1 MFAFSVFIQYNEAKG
16 SDRLELNIWLIL
28 ALIGVGAGAAFIQRV
43 SGFGSGIFSM
53 LLLPYLFGNTVTAAA
68 VSGMWSTATTVFNA
82 IRHRNYIDFK
92 LILPII
98 IPAMLMVTL
107 SVQWSK
113 SVSSGIMM
121 IILGGVLILLSIY
134 FLLFSQKLRL
144 KASLPGGIAIGTM
157 GGVLSG
163 LFSTGGPPVVLYL
176 SGIISDKHIYFATI
190 QGYFAITDLYGM
202 GTRIFSGIIT
212 WQVLLY
218 AAIGWI
224 GSLIGN
230 TLGGLVFNKINGQ
243 SLKKIIYIGM
253 IISGMIMILKELLR

>member
-1 MFAFSVFIQYNEAKG
+1 M
-16 SDRLELNIWLIL
+16 ELDIWLIL
-28 ALIGVGAGAAFIQRV
+28 ALIAVGAGAAFIQRV

-53 LLLPYLFGNTVTAAA
+53 IFLPYLFGNTVTAAA

-82 IRHRNYIDFK
+82 IRHRKNIAFR

-98 IPAMLMVTL
+98 IPAMIMVTL
-107 SVQWSK
+107 SVQISK

-121 IILGGVLILLSIY
+121 VVLGSVLILLSIY

-144 KASLPGGIAIGTM
+144 KSSVPGGIAIGTV

-163 LFSTGGPPVVLYL
+163 LFATGGPPVVLYL
-176 SGIISDKHIYFATI
+176 SSIISDKLIYFATI
-190 QGYFAITDLYGM
+190 QGYFAITDLYGL
-202 GTRIFSGIIT
+202 GTRIFSGIVT
-212 WQVLLY
+212 WRVLLF

-230 TLGGLVFNKINGQ
+230 TLGGLVFNKINAQ
-243 SLKKIIYIGM
+243 TLKKIIYIGM
-253 IISGMIMILKELLR
+253 IISGVIMILKEVLK

>member
-1 MFAFSVFIQYNEAKG
+1 MEINFG
-16 SDRLELNIWLIL
+16 LIV
-28 ALIGVGAGAAFIQRV
+28 ALIAVGMGAAFIQRV

-53 LLLPYLFGNTVTAAA
+53 LFLPYLFGNTVTAAA

-82 IRHRNYIDFK
+82 IRHRKNIDFK
-92 LILPII
+92 LILPVV
-98 IPAMLMVTL
+98 IPAMIMVTL
-107 SVQWSK
+107 SVQLSK

-121 IILGGVLILLSIY
+121 MVLGSVLILLSIY
-134 FLLFSQKLRL
+134 FLAFSQKIHL
-144 KASLPGGIAIGTM
+144 KASLPGGIGIGTVS
-157 GGVLSG
+157 GVLSG

-176 SGIISDKHIYFATI
+176 SGIISDKMIYFATI

-202 GTRIFSGIIT
+202 GTRIFNGIIT

-230 TLGGLVFNKINGQ
+230 TLGGLVFNKINAQ
-243 SLKKIIYIGM
+243 TLKKIIYVGM
-253 IISGMIMILKELLR
+253 IVSGAIMILKEVLK

>member
-1 MFAFSVFIQYNEAKG
+1 M
-16 SDRLELNIWLIL
+16 ELDIWLVL
-28 ALIGVGAGAAFIQRV
+28 ALIAVGAGAAFIQRV

-82 IRHRNYIDFK
+82 VHHRKHINFR

-98 IPAMLMVTL
+98 IPAMVMVTL
-107 SVQWSK
+107 SVQLSK
-113 SVSSGIMM
+113 SVSTGIMM
-121 IILGGVLILLSIY
+121 MVLGGVLILLSIY

-144 KASLPGGIAIGTM
+144 KASLPGGIAIGTA

-176 SGIISDKHIYFATI
+176 SGIISDKYIYFATI

-212 WQVLLY
+212 WQVLLC

-230 TLGGLVFNKINGQ
+230 TLGGLVFNKINAQ
-243 SLKKIIYIGM
+243 TLKNIIYIGM
-253 IISGMIMILKELLR
+253 IISGVIMIAKELLK